1 MARFGGIP
9 NTRQFRELIR
19 EEALPLPTKRKTVPT
34 LPIAPTLP
42 MDMTKLPLGSTGYV
56 EPNVAGETASPDFS
70 LSPGPGLLPYKP
82 FGEEG
87 PTLYGTQEQIDASKV
102 KEAARV
108 ATTNEDGMTLSPV
121 APNAVAQSAIDNLP
135 VNMGAIS
142 SPNLG
147 DLGTSGISVLEEI
160 LMPDSV
166 SPIAELGISDMD
178 TDMDK
183 EIEKALA
190 AAMAPPSQE
199 TVNADIAKLMGMEPQ
214 VSVATVD
221 PVAAAVETAVG
232 NGQPTTDDTILDQ
245 SGEGFIPPPKG
256 SMNTMA
262 MVPYYNP
269 TTGETFMASSGGWT
283 APEGWV
289 SGTKEEYEKSLE
301 TGTGT
306 GTGTETQQPDFMT
319 QLQELIAQMQAEQTA
334 AAEQQQQQEQQR
346 QEQTA
351 EMTKNYMIGQP
362 AVGYNPYQSGQ
373 YQNNPYGAAGVPN
386 MGGITSIP
394 VPAPYQ
400 APRTMT

>member
-1 MARFGGIP
+1 
-9 NTRQFRELIR
+9 
-19 EEALPLPTKRKTVPT
+19 
-34 LPIAPTLP
+34 
-42 MDMTKLPLGSTGYV
+42 
-56 EPNVAGETASPDFS
+56 
-70 LSPGPGLLPYKP
+70 
-82 FGEEG
+82 
-87 PTLYGTQEQIDASKV
+87 
-102 KEAARV
+102 
-108 ATTNEDGMTLSPV
+108 
-121 APNAVAQSAIDNLP
+121 
-135 VNMGAIS
+135 
-142 SPNLG
+142 
-147 DLGTSGISVLEEI
+147 
-160 LMPDSV
+160 
-166 SPIAELGISDMD
+166 
-178 TDMDK
+178 
-183 EIEKALA
+183 
-190 AAMAPPSQE
+190 MAPPSQE

-319 QLQELIAQMQAEQTA
+319 QLQELNAQMQAEQTA

>member
-19 EEALPLPTKRKTVPT
+19 EEALPLPRLAKAPT

-42 MDMTKLPLGSTGYV
+42 MDMTK
-56 EPNVAGETASPDFS
+56 F
-70 LSPGPGLLPYKP
+70 
-82 FGEEG
+82 
-87 PTLYGTQEQIDASKV
+87 PT
-102 KEAARV
+102 
-108 ATTNEDGMTLSPV
+108 SPV
-121 APNAVAQSAIDNLP
+121 APIAPVAVAQSAIDNLP

-142 SPNLG
+142 SPTLG
-147 DLGTSGISVLEEI
+147 NLGTSGISVLEEI
-160 LMPDSV
+160 SMPDSV
-166 SPIAELGISDMD
+166 SPIAESGISEMD
-178 TDMDK
+178 TDIDK
-183 EIEKALA
+183 EIEKILA

-214 VSVATVD
+214 VSVETVD
-221 PVAAAVETAVG
+221 PVTAAVEAAVG
-232 NGQPTTDDTILDQ
+232 NGQPTTDNAILNENDMPIGAMVVTPYYNPATGETFDQ
-245 SGEGFIPPPKG
+245 TNTAMPVPEGFIP
-256 SMNTMA
+256 
-262 MVPYYNP
+262 VPEGGIP
-269 TTGETFMASSGGWT
+269 TT
-283 APEGWV
+283 
-289 SGTKEEYEKSLE
+289 
-301 TGTGT
+301 
-306 GTGTETQQPDFMT
+306 TETQQPDFMT
-319 QLQELIAQMQAEQTA
+319 QLNDLIAQMQLEQTA
-334 AAEQQQQQEQQR
+334 VAEQQQQQEQQR